1 MNKNTG
7 RILNI
12 VNVVMLVL
20 LLAIGGFWGASI
32 FVYKRAQPMY
42 RIAQYALHIACSAT
56 LLLTLFENWL
66 DDLEEQDNL
75 GDGAEEDA

>member
-12 VNVVMLVL
+12 VNIVMLVL
-20 LLAIGGFWGASI
+20 LLVIGGFWGASI
-32 FVYKRAQPMY
+32 FIYKRAQPMY
-42 RIAQYALHIACSAT
+42 QIAQNVLHIACSAT

-66 DDLEEQDNL
+66 DDQANSDDETE
-75 GDGAEEDA
+75 A